1 MSTISTYVL
10 DTSLGKPASG
20 VPVMLERIST
30 GGARAEL
37 GRGVT
42 DADGRVPHLAP
53 PGQPLTPGTYRLR
66 FDTAVYF
73 AATGRSVFY
82 PSISVDF
89 RVVAGDVTNHHVPLL
104 LSPFGYSTYRG
115 V

>member
-1 MSTISTYVL
+1 MSTISTLVL
-10 DTSLGKPASG
+10 DTSLGRPASG
-20 VPVMLERIST
+20 VPVLLERIAV
-30 GGARAEL
+30 GGTRAEL

-53 PGQPLTPGTYRLR
+53 PGQPLTAGTYRLR

-82 PSISVDF
+82 PSVTVDF
-89 RVVAGDVTNHHVPLL
+89 RVAAGEAAHYHIPLL
-104 LSPFGYSTYRG
+104 LNPFGYSTYRG
-115 V
+115 G